1 MDILKDV
8 LISIQSEQ
16 RENGK
21 RLIKIDQNTEGKL
34 YVTDNAW
41 TIKYKEPVETGL
53 GEAFTTLRVDPD
65 RSISIN
71 RSGENQISMLFA
83 EGRQHISRMS
93 TPAGAFDIGFLT
105 SKVRTKVGA
114 DGGTIKINYIV
125 SFEDQQP
132 INTSMCF
139 KVSPKL

>member
-1 MDILKDV
+1 MDHSKDV

-21 RLIKIDQNTEGKL
+21 KLIRIDQNTEGKL
-34 YVTDNAW
+34 FVGDNAW

-65 RSISIN
+65 RSIYIN
-71 RSGENQISMLFA
+71 RTGENQISMLFS
-83 EGRQHISRMS
+83 EGRQHITRMS

-105 SKVRTKVGA
+105 SKVRTKVGEN
-114 DGGTIKINYIV
+114 GGTIRIKYVV

-132 INTSMCF
+132 INTSMSF
-139 KVSPKL
+139 KISPKP